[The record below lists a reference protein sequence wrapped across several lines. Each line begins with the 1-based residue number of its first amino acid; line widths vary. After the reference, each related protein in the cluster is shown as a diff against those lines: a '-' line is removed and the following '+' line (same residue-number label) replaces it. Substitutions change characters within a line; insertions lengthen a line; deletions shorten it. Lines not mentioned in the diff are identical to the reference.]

1 MTAADVEQ
9 LQLEVTRLRRAIRPA
24 LYGAALSIA
33 AMIAIGVGNVAYT
46 NRVDEQ
52 RARAAEQVEIARR
65 TQAEQTR
72 QLVCSLAV
80 AQAAALDGA
89 ATEAGRKSHDA
100 WQAMIDRF
108 ACK

>member
-1 MTAADVEQ
+1 VTAADVEQ
-9 LQLEVTRLRRAIRPA
+9 LQREIARLRRAIRLA
-24 LYGAALSIA
+24 FYGAALSIA

-52 RARAAEQVEIARR
+52 RRAEASVQAQARQVAG
-65 TQAEQTR
+65 EQTR

-80 AQAAALDGA
+80 AQAEAFRD
-89 ATEAGRKSHDA
+89 ATSDPGRRSRDA